1 MLTGSGEAEAR
12 ELFSN
17 TYLARRIA
25 FFNELDSHAVTHGM
39 TTRAIIK
46 GVSFDPRIGAYY
58 NHSSFGCGSYCLPKG
73 TNQPL
78 ANYQDVSQ
86 NLVNA
91 CYRIELDAD
100 KFGCRG

>member
-1 MLTGSGEAEAR
+1 M
-12 ELFSN
+12 
-17 TYLARRIA
+17 RIA